1 MESRSGAGAYGAIYQ
16 TLRGACP
23 VQVVRE
29 QLTTRPFFLGNVA
42 RSTYSCLGDM
52 NYGHRGGREVCMG
65 EMPMA
70 YFVLLILFGDKVRQR
85 PWVICHYYGR
95 DLD

>member
-1 MESRSGAGAYGAIYQ
+1 
-16 TLRGACP
+16 
-23 VQVVRE
+23 
-29 QLTTRPFFLGNVA
+29 
-42 RSTYSCLGDM
+42 
-52 NYGHRGGREVCMG
+52 MG